1 MSKIPNQPNQE
12 IRPGAVLGS
21 DNLPFESM
29 IFSNEA
35 EKTAPQASTPSASR
49 FVPRDPAQHLTEA
62 PRPNFPK
69 LFRPTS

>member
-1 MSKIPNQPNQE
+1 MSKIPNQTNQE

-29 IFSNEA
+29 IFSNDA
-35 EKTAPQASTPSASR
+35 EKTPSEAPSPSASR

-69 LFRPTS
+69 LFRPNS